1 MKVIINPR
9 GNILY
14 KSFYIYGLERVFG
27 KQNVVYSDL
36 PFLKLSL
43 ASRNGW
49 DLLFCVNDEC
59 KSVKYYISCND
70 SYEINEEIY
79 EWCDVYGSV
88 NANFA
93 LTDEKYHAKLVS
105 LCPSFG
111 IRCWGILKTIMHAFT
126 DYRRGMGSLKK
137 HLGKYKRL
145 LTTRK
150 NLSIYQSINQSLE
163 SNINPYIFFC
173 STLWYNDEWNK
184 NDEGVN
190 KTRANFIRACKS
202 IKDLDFEGGLVP
214 QSNGRSSEVKF
225 ADCLYSGV
233 VMDEWIY
240 KTKKSTIVF
249 NTPAFWNCHGWKLG
263 EYLAMGKC
271 IISTELTND
280 LPYPLEHGVN
290 IHIVENTEKA
300 IKEAIMYVLSHCE
313 YQRKLEQG
321 AIDYWNKYG
330 SPEASLKL
338 LGIE

>member
-14 KSFYIYGLERVFG
+14 KSFYIKGLETIFG
-27 KQNVVYSDL
+27 VNNVSYSDS
-36 PFLKLSL
+36 PFVELSNT
-43 ASRNGW
+43 SRNTN
-49 DLLFCVNDEC
+49 DLLFVVLNENTTRR
-59 KSVKYYISCND
+59 YFISTDD
-70 SYEINEEIY
+70 SYKIKKEIY
-79 EWCDVYGSV
+79 DWCDVYGSV

-111 IRCWGILKTIMHAFT
+111 IRCWDPFTTLVHALT
-126 DYRRGMGSLKK
+126 DYRLGIGSLKK

-145 LTTRK
+145 LTTRRD
-150 NLSIYQSINQSLE
+150 LSIYLSSENTIK
-163 SNINPYIFFC
+163 PYIFFC

-190 KTRANFIRACKS
+190 KTRANFIRACKC
-202 IKDLDFEGGLVP
+202 IRDFEFEGGLVP
-214 QSNGRSSEVKF
+214 QTGGRSSNDKF

-233 VMDEWIY
+233 GMDEWMD
-240 KTKKSTIVF
+240 KTKKSIVVF

-271 IISTELTND
+271 IISTELSND

-290 IHIVENTEKA
+290 IHIVENSEDA
-300 IKEAIMYVLSHCE
+300 MKEAVE
-313 YQRKLEQG
+313 YIR
-321 AIDYWNKYG
+321 INTNWN
-330 SPEASLKL
+330 
-338 LGIE
+338 